1 MPLAFSVDIGI
12 PQTMRTAEEAR
23 AVPSGRLP
31 GFQLTRPVELTCFA
45 LCVANAVYLAASFV
59 QGSWLI
65 DPNGQA
71 IATDFVNVWAGGR
84 QALDGTP
91 QAVYD
96 VAAHKGAEDA
106 ALGHGFEGDIPGSI
120 RRRSCSRRWRLRC
133 CLTSPRS

>member
-1 MPLAFSVDIGI
+1 MALEMAS
-12 PQTMRTAEEAR
+12 
-23 AVPSGRLP
+23 SGRLP
-31 GFQLTRPVELTCFA
+31 RFQLTRPVELTCFA
-45 LCVANAVYLAASFV
+45 LCVANVVYLAASFV

-84 QALDGTP
+84 QALDGAP

-106 ALGHGFEGDIPGSI
+106 ALGHGFEGDYPLDLS
-120 RRRSCSRRWRLRC
+120 
-133 CLTSPRS
+133 